1 MSAIS
6 SLDGSTFYVSLST
19 YTEHFYRQQ
28 IMYELDVKTRKVVL
42 EAVTNRDQT
51 FFVLLQAVKSVKSNA
66 RISRLKVIYLFD
78 RILAAFVTKEI
89 ALNTNLCHLSF
100 AGCAIDCD
108 TLAAICCEL
117 QTNTTLKKLNLS
129 RCNFRARGLDALAQF
144 LSKNKS
150 LQKVK
155 LHRMR
160 LEDESAAMRFYETIF
175 DTNYTLLRVSIVEGR
190 PETILLGGPPHGC
203 GMSSRVL
210 FPFDFIDVVQAR
222 LNKMCERNVKM
233 RWCVIHPLIVD
244 IVIALAS
251 APLNLPAYVLL
262 WIIDWLP
269 HLERAHSE
277 LKKIRLIANVIESI
291 RRVKTGGGGK

>member
-1 MSAIS
+1 
-6 SLDGSTFYVSLST
+6 
-19 YTEHFYRQQ
+19 
-28 IMYELDVKTRKVVL
+28 MYELDVKTRKVVL
-42 EAVTNRDQT
+42 EAVTNRNQT
-51 FFVLLQAVKSVKSNA
+51 FFKLLQAVKSNA
-66 RISRLKVIYLFD
+66 RISRLKVIDLFH
-78 RILAAFVTKEI
+78 RVSAALVTKEI

-100 AGCAIDCD
+100 AGCSINCD

-160 LEDESAAMRFYETIF
+160 LEDESAAMRFYETIC

-190 PETILLGGPPHGC
+190 PETIL
-203 GMSSRVL
+203 SRAL
-210 FPFDFIDVVQAR
+210 FPFDFLDVVQAR
-222 LNKMCERNVKM
+222 FNKMCERNVKM